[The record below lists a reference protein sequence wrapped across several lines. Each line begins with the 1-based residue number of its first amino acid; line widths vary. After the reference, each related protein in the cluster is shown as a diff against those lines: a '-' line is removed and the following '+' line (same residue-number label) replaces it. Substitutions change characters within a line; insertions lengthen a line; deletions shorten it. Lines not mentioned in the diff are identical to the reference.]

1 VKDELQSLA
10 FCKHGHF
17 VPPFSYPVTGTAC
30 ELVIRER
37 RFMLVEDQMLDGFSR
52 EAGVAGA
59 TTLSYLGLPM
69 LGEDGA
75 VLGHLGAID
84 PRPIDPDPALEP
96 VFAAFAARATAELLR
111 LRAER
116 ERLAHEEQFSRLFD
130 SAMDAM
136 VITNVDCVIQRANV
150 AALRVF
156 GCTSEDLIGEAMCD
170 FFAPASAQ
178 QLQVY
183 LNRLKDPAAPDD
195 GFWVPQSITAHR
207 WDRTPFPAEVTVS
220 RFHSSGAVHFHV
232 IVRSLDERVAAER
245 RIRELT
251 SETEFLRDAARE
263 VFGPGEIMGA
273 SPRMRVVF
281 DAIERV
287 APSDSTVLIRGETG
301 TGKELVARAVH
312 QHSRRAGGPMIRVNC
327 AAIPAALMESEF
339 FGHEKGAFTGATARR
354 EGRFALAHG
363 GTLFLDEI
371 GELPLDLQAK
381 LLRVLQEGEFERVGG
396 VVTMRVDVR
405 IIAAT
410 NRDLSTLVQEGRFRE
425 DLYYRLAVFP
435 IVLPPLRGR
444 GADLEMLAQ
453 AFIDRLGARMGRM
466 FGRLEA
472 DDIARLHA
480 YGWPGNVRELQ
491 NVIER
496 AIILASGSRIE
507 LARAMPGEAGPPRD
521 ATPETPTPAASGPCI
536 LTAAEL
542 RGLEKENLRRAL
554 AASEGKISGPDGAAA
569 KLGLPP
575 TTVASRLKALSIERE
590 LA

>member
-1 VKDELQSLA
+1 
-10 FCKHGHF
+10 
-17 VPPFSYPVTGTAC
+17 
-30 ELVIRER
+30 
-37 RFMLVEDQMLDGFSR
+37 
-52 EAGVAGA
+52 
-59 TTLSYLGLPM
+59 
-69 LGEDGA
+69 
-75 VLGHLGAID
+75 
-84 PRPIDPDPALEP
+84 
-96 VFAAFAARATAELLR
+96 
-111 LRAER
+111 
-116 ERLAHEEQFSRLFD
+116 
-130 SAMDAM
+130 
-136 VITNVDCVIQRANV
+136 
-150 AALRVF
+150 
-156 GCTSEDLIGEAMCD
+156 
-170 FFAPASAQ
+170 
-178 QLQVY
+178 
-183 LNRLKDPAAPDD
+183 
-195 GFWVPQSITAHR
+195 
-207 WDRTPFPAEVTVS
+207 
-220 RFHSSGAVHFHV
+220 
-232 IVRSLDERVAAER
+232 
-245 RIRELT
+245 
-251 SETEFLRDAARE
+251 
-263 VFGPGEIMGA
+263 
-273 SPRMRVVF
+273 
-281 DAIERV
+281 
-287 APSDSTVLIRGETG
+287 VLIRGETG

-312 QHSRRAGGPMIRVNC
+312 PHSRRAGGPMIRVNC

-354 EGRFALAHG
+354 EGRFALAHS

-453 AFIDRLGARMGRM
+453 AFIDRLGARMGRT
-466 FGRLEA
+466 FGRLEP

-507 LARAMPGEAGPPRD
+507 LARAMPGDTGPPRD
-521 ATPETPTPAASGPCI
+521 ATSESTPAASGPRI

-575 TTVASRLKALSIERE
+575 TTVASRLKALAIERE